1 MNYNHYQNAKLLAFK
16 RKQMRDQYYQKYG
29 KEYFESDID
38 NENNYDDAVAVMGDN
53 EVSENE
59 ANENETQAQ
68 STYSLPSVFVM
79 FKK

>member
-29 KEYFESDID
+29 KEYFEND
-38 NENNYDDAVAVMGDN
+38 NDNDNNYDDAVAIMGDS
-53 EVSENE
+53 EENE
-59 ANENETQAQ
+59 SETSEAQTQ